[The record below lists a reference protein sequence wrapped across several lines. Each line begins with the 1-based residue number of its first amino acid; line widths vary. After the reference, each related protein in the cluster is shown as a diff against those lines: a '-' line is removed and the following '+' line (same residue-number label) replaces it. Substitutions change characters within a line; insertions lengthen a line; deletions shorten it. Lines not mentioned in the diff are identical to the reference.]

1 MQVLICPV
9 ELNGM
14 DVHFLKTREF
24 KVCKVVEVNV
34 SVRFWFWA
42 FLLCEHVSILAFKNF
57 MDHFVGLRIE
67 FFDASDSL
75 IVGPQVRENNEG
87 NLIIAEIVYYV
98 ASSCFF
104 LFVKLS
110 FL

>member
-1 MQVLICPV
+1 
-9 ELNGM
+9 
-14 DVHFLKTREF
+14 
-24 KVCKVVEVNV
+24 
-34 SVRFWFWA
+34 
-42 FLLCEHVSILAFKNF
+42 